1 MVKRALSIFKPT
13 AKDSI
18 LAPAVPVPQSS
29 LSGSWEIDSYRPNGF
44 VIGYLLYSQ
53 RTPLLAKTPATLLMI
68 PDSSATKAEM
78 RCFSSPSSR
87 GSG

>member
-29 LSGSWEIDSYRPNGF
+29 LSGSWEIDSYRPNRF
-44 VIGYLLYSQ
+44 VIRHLLCSQ
-53 RTPLLAKTPATLLMI
+53 QVSRTSSGK
-68 PDSSATKAEM
+68 DSGHPIYDTRLIGHE
-78 RCFSSPSSR
+78 
-87 GSG
+87 G